1 MAKAKAASKPKRVSK
16 DGLQATDAFSNM
28 LARIGVGSPSVA
40 EGADYQLTRLS
51 NDYQLMLTL
60 YRNGWIPR
68 RIVDE
73 PAKDMVKAWPKITS
87 KMDPEDT
94 KLFDRCLARTGTK
107 AATLKALKWSRL
119 FGGAGA
125 LIVIKGHEN
134 KLDTPLD
141 LDTVELGSYCGLIP
155 FDRWSGISPSIH
167 ISTDIDDPL
176 MFGLPE
182 AYHVQATAY
191 GGKMFDVHA
200 SRVLRFIGPDV
211 PNPEKQAQSEWG
223 ISVVEVFYEQMKK
236 LDNMS
241 ASIVNL
247 MFRANILAQRD
258 DSLSQMLSGA
268 GSSSLAMQKFWQRM
282 QAQNQLLS
290 NQSTLIL
297 PKEGGLES
305 HQYTFGGV
313 ADVYS
318 LFQMDTAGAA
328 DMTVSWLFG
337 RTATGLGQTN
347 EFDVQYRNDKVAA
360 LQDDNL
366 RPALEKLYPVILT
379 SEFGQVPDDI
389 DLDFPAV
396 AALTQREKIELAKSG
411 TESAVTPFTAGV
423 YSQKTTLIRL
433 RHLDEML
440 ELPPS
445 ITDEM
450 IEAADDDIKVMGDID
465 QADHESELAQQQ
477 AQEKEIGG
485 KGAQKGQ

>member
-1 MAKAKAASKPKRVSK
+1 MAKAKAKRVSK
-16 DGLQATDAFSNM
+16 DGLQANDAVSNI
-28 LARIGVGSPSVA
+28 LARMGYGSPSVA
-40 EGADYQLTRLS
+40 EGIEYPLVRLS
-51 NDYQLMLTL
+51 NDYQLMLSL

-73 PAKDMVKAWPKITS
+73 PAKDMIKAWPKITS
-87 KMDPEDT
+87 DMSPEDM
-94 KLFDRCLARTGTK
+94 KLFDRCLAKTGTK
-107 AATLKALKWSRL
+107 AGILKAVKWSRL

-141 LDTVELGSYCGLIP
+141 LDTVALGSYRGLLP
-155 FDRWSGISPSIH
+155 FDRWSGITPNTGVNS
-167 ISTDIDDPL
+167 DIDQP
-176 MFGLPE
+176 MAFGLP
-182 AYHVQATAY
+182 ASYQIHTNQY
-191 GGKMFDVHA
+191 GGPTFNVHA

-211 PNPEKQAQSEWG
+211 PNPEKQAQNEWG

-241 ASIVNL
+241 SSIVNL

-258 DSLSQMLSGA
+258 EQLSQMLSGA
-268 GSSSLAMQKFWQRM
+268 GSSQMAMQKFWGRM

-347 EFDVQYRNDKVAA
+347 EFDVQFRNDKVAA

-379 SEFGQVPDDI
+379 SEFGAVPDDI

-411 TESAVTPFTAGV
+411 TESAVSPFTAGV

-440 ELPPS
+440 EIPPS

-450 IEAADDDIKVMGDID
+450 IEAADDEVLPQGDILGLG
-465 QADHESELAQQQ
+465 QGEEG
-477 AQEKEIGG
+477 QENEVAG
-485 KGAQKGQ
+485 KGQSAQKGQ